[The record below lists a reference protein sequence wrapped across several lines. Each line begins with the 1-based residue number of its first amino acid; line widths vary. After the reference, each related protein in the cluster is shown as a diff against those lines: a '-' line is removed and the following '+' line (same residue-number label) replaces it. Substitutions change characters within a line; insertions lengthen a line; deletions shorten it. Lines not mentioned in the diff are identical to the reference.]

1 MPAKKRAKVMTASQ
15 SIREKLPCLTGL
27 SDDIDSETGN
37 KVMDLYFNTNTRP
50 NRFKYVSI
58 MKLSGHEPYNAIHLL
73 NHAGAFATHSGR
85 EALIELI
92 QDARNAGMHRGE
104 CTDKTLDAL
113 ERCANCLFSL
123 EQDGFTIG
131 CGKVEAVDFPARLM
145 CAEICAEVC
154 GNVM

>member
-27 SDDIDSETGN
+27 SDDMNSETGN
-37 KVMDLYFNTNTRP
+37 KVMDLYFNTNKRP

-73 NHAGAFATHSGR
+73 RHAGAFATHSGR

-92 QDARNAGMHRGE
+92 QDARDAGLHRGE
-104 CTDKTLDAL
+104 CTDETLNVL
-113 ERCANCLFSL
+113 ERCASCVFSL
-123 EQDGFTIG
+123 EQDGLTIG
-131 CGKVEAVDFPARLM
+131 CGRVEAEDFPVRLM
-145 CAEICAEVC
+145 CAEICSNLV
-154 GNVM
+154 